1 MNSIRCHLEAKTSAI
16 VLCCVLATASGTA
29 RADDYRRPGLE
40 GKWSRRH
47 LTAPM
52 NSLRI
57 LAGPGQPMLL
67 GDRFGT
73 QNVDAG
79 GQYVHSELADPSA
92 PTSNQTWLRGGVA
105 FGLTEDWEA
114 GALFVPF
121 QLTPHFDFS
130 NITVF
135 VTRGFRF
142 ENWDLG
148 VRLSFQ
154 TPSLNANDKRVWI
167 LNPGVPFLYRAGAF
181 RIDSGVF
188 VPFAT
193 RDWWVGLTVPLRV
206 TVNPNPHFFLG
217 LESGFV
223 EPRFD
228 VAGNATIPLGAL
240 VGYTELFGNKVV
252 DFTAM
257 FSWDRFWVPGAPK
270 DQDTLELGLY
280 RVGLGVVIH
289 SLVK

>member
-1 MNSIRCHLEAKTSAI
+1 MPASRCSLGSAHRI
-16 VLCCVLATASGTA
+16 AALAAFTLLAAAEPA

-57 LAGPGQPMLL
+57 VAGPGQPMLL
-67 GDRFGT
+67 GQRLGEQIAEGGPQFRRLEGS
-73 QNVDAG
+73 AG
-79 GQYVHSELADPSA
+79 AVEEW
-92 PTSNQTWLRGGVA
+92 WLRGGVA

-114 GALFVPF
+114 GALFLPF
-121 QLTPHFDFS
+121 KFAPDFEFS

-142 ENWDLG
+142 EDFDFG
-148 VRLSFQ
+148 IRLSFQ
-154 TPSLNANDKRVWI
+154 TPSTNADDLRVWN
-167 LNPGVPFLYRAGAF
+167 LNPGIPLLYRAGPLRVDAA
-181 RIDSGVF
+181 VL

-193 RDWWVGLTVPLRV
+193 RDWTIGVNVPVRGTLSLSPRW
-206 TVNPNPHFFLG
+206 FLG

-228 VAGNATIPLGAL
+228 VAGDTSVPLAAL
-240 VGYTELFGNKVV
+240 VGYTELFGNKLA
-252 DFTAM
+252 DFTAQ
-257 FSWDRFWVPGAPK
+257 FAFDRFWTLGPQDGQDAVDPG
-270 DQDTLELGLY
+270 TY
-280 RVGLGVVIH
+280 RIGLGVVFH